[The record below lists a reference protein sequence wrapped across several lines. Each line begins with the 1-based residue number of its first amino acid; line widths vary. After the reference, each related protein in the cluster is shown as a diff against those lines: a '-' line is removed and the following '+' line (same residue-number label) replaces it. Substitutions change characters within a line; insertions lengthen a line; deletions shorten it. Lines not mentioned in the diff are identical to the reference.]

1 MKPLKFGLRVWITLT
16 SVLSFLAGWMLFAHA
31 GKPAPLIA
39 TQLVPADS
47 SNVSNATNTLNPLPT
62 LQPLPS
68 LNDLTTNSAT
78 QLQSL
83 PSFQNNPPASFFPSF
98 RSRGS

>member
-16 SVLSFLAGWMLFAHA
+16 SVLSFLAGWMLLSHA

-39 TQLVPADS
+39 TQPAPAD
-47 SNVSNATNTLNPLPT
+47 VSNNTSALQPLPT

-68 LNDLTTNSAT
+68 LNQLSTSGGST
-78 QLQSL
+78 LQSL
-83 PSFQNNPPASFFPSF
+83 PSIQQSNPPASFFPSF

>member
-1 MKPLKFGLRVWITLT
+1 MKPLKFGLRVWIALT
-16 SVLSFLAGWMLFAHA
+16 SVLSFLAGWMLLAHA

-39 TQLVPADS
+39 TQPAPADS
-47 SNVSNATNTLNPLPT
+47 ANTSSVLNPLPT

-68 LNDLTTNSAT
+68 LNQLTSNSGST
-78 QLQSL
+78 LQSL
-83 PSFQNNPPASFFPSF
+83 PSIQSNPSTSFFPSF